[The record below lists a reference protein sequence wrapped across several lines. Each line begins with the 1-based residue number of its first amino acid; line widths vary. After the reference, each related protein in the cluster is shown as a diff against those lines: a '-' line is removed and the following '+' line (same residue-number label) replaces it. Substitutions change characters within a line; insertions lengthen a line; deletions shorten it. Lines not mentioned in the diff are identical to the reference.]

1 MRDQELFERFEPD
14 RAEGFYTVNFQK
26 QILSFEYNM
35 AVQGTLFRFY
45 VYEKSDPK
53 RIIGT
58 ISFHHIVRGFS
69 NSCEIGYKFSSE
81 VHHRGYATEALTKVL
96 EVIFYELQLHRV
108 QAWVLPDNIPS
119 IRLLNR
125 VGFVF
130 EGISRDYLFLHG
142 TSMRYT
148 VFFLRIFRLQAGI
161 TSSRRFPRTAARYLS
176 LRRLKKDHDSNPF
189 VPLLLESS
197 PLALC
202 GLCQLQNH

>member
-1 MRDQELFERFEPD
+1 MPLLIDRIRLDFYLRDQELFERFEPD
-14 RAEGFYTVNFQK
+14 RAEGFYTVGFQK

-45 VYEKSDPK
+45 VYEKTDPK

-108 QAWVLPDNIPS
+108 QAWVLPDNAPS
-119 IRLLNR
+119 IRLLER

-142 TSMRYT
+142 TWQSHALYSI
-148 VFFLRIFRLQAGI
+148 LPSDLQV
-161 TSSRRFPRTAARYLS
+161 SSG
-176 LRRLKKDHDSNPF
+176 HN
-189 VPLLLESS
+189 
-197 PLALC
+197 
-202 GLCQLQNH
+202 Q

>member
-1 MRDQELFERFEPD
+1 MALPYHIINQNMKEVRMLFEYETERLNLKIIKPMHANQVLDFYLRDQELFERFEPD
-14 RAEGFYTVNFQK
+14 RAEGFYTVGFQK

-45 VYEKSDPK
+45 VYEKTDPK

-108 QAWVLPDNIPS
+108 QAWVLPDNAPS
-119 IRLLNR
+119 IRLLER

-142 TSMRYT
+142 TWQSHALYSI
-148 VFFLRIFRLQAGI
+148 LPSDLQ
-161 TSSRRFPRTAARYLS
+161 TSSW
-176 LRRLKKDHDSNPF
+176 HN
-189 VPLLLESS
+189 
-197 PLALC
+197 
-202 GLCQLQNH
+202 Q